1 MIKIRAAVIL
11 QQDGKILLARHR
23 RGNFEYWVIPGG
35 TVEEGETASSA
46 GVREIR
52 EETGLA
58 IEILKLAFVSE
69 VIDESVGKHIIDFF
83 FKGSIISG
91 ELKKGNDRRLAEL
104 KLVPLCELDRLKFY
118 PCITSELK
126 EGLRTNFK
134 GSAKYLGNRNRGKW
148 NSDIT

>member
-11 QQDGKILLARHR
+11 EQDGKILLAKHK

-35 TVEEGETASSA
+35 TVEEGETVRSA
-46 GVREIR
+46 GIREIR
-52 EETGLA
+52 EETGLT

-69 VIDESVGKHIIDFF
+69 VIDESGKKHIIDFF
-83 FKGSIISG
+83 FKGSIIAG
-91 ELKKGNDRRLAEL
+91 ELKKGNDRRLEEI
-104 KLVPLCELDRLKFY
+104 KFVPLSELDRLKFY
-118 PCITSELK
+118 PCITSELE

-134 GSAKYLGNRNRGKW
+134 GSAKYLGNRSRSKW